1 MTLVALEQ
9 VTKTYGT
16 SGAPDARTVLDGAEL
31 AIAAGAMEAIIGPSG
46 CGKSTALNLL
56 GALDVPSA
64 GRVVFQGQDLAGLTQ
79 ADLATFRS
87 RHVGFIFQDH
97 HLLPQCTVRENVLLP
112 TLAGGGRAD
121 AAAIERANT
130 LLGRVGLGDRATDW
144 PHHLSGGERQRVAV
158 VRALINRPELVLA
171 DEPTG
176 ALDER
181 TADELVTLL
190 IELNRDEGAALV
202 VVTHQKEL
210 AARMERIH
218 TLHDGRFQ
226 TA

>member
-16 SGAPDARTVLDGAEL
+16 PGAADARTVLEGADL
-31 AIAAGAMEAIIGPSG
+31 SIAAGAMEAIVGPSG

-64 GRVVFQGQDLAGLTQ
+64 GRVLFQGQDLAGLDP
-79 ADLATFRS
+79 AALAAFRS

-121 AAAIERANT
+121 AAAIERADT

-181 TADELVTLL
+181 TADELATLL
-190 IELNRDEGAALV
+190 IDLNRAEGTTLV

-210 AARMERIH
+210 AARMERVH
-218 TLHDGRFQ
+218 TVHDGRFQ
-226 TA
+226 AA